1 MMTML
6 TATTRM
12 SRMMIMMMMMMT
24 TTMMMMVYICENTK
38 TKKKWVKLEEKL
50 RVNNIIVLLKLLR
63 RPITGQRALNSRPQ
77 KTHHTDCQQT
87 DRGIHRR
94 SAELQVKINQTIYI
108 YYTLCPI
115 KNTPKEF
122 SNIFYKTKP
131 IVIK

>member
-24 TTMMMMVYICENTK
+24 TTTMMMMVYICENTK
-38 TKKKWVKLEEKL
+38 TKKKWVKLEDKL
-50 RVNNIIVLLKLLR
+50 RVNNIIVQLKLLR
-63 RPITGQRALNSRPQ
+63 RTITGQRALNSRPQ

-94 SAELQVKINQTIYI
+94 STELQVKINQTIYTL
-108 YYTLCPI
+108 YTVPH
-115 KNTPKEF
+115 KKPTKR
-122 SNIFYKTKP
+122 IFKYLL
-131 IVIK
+131 